1 MKKEGSLKSI
11 LAILV
16 IVLICVISLG
26 GIYIKD
32 KNFMKNIL
40 PDYVL
45 GQDLNGSII
54 MKLDVNKPEESSEE
68 TEENA
73 ENIEEDAE
81 QTESEEVSKNEENKE
96 KGQAEDI
103 YTTKNYK
110 KSKSIIE
117 KRLKVAG
124 VEKYEVRLDE
134 QSGSIVVEVPSDI
147 NVNIL
152 QGIYQTG
159 KVEIKINETDE
170 VIAGKNSIKD
180 FSTSI
185 DDTYA
190 NVGIGSNVKIDIKF
204 NNEAVKKFKD
214 MKNNYKVATNEDG
227 TLTENNVAIIVDG
240 TSIVTLTETEFL
252 DSAVNGSVQLYGNY
266 TTDFKTLTTSLEGI
280 NSIKMLIETD
290 DLPVTY
296 TRNYQSDI
304 IKSNIN
310 NYGIISVFAIVLVAM
325 LAYLLYKFKLKG
337 LLAEINIIGFASL
350 LLLTLRFTKVEISIA
365 TLVAIGG
372 MLALQF
378 IYLIKLL
385 NNEKVVSK
393 IFNNETLEFS
403 KTLVPLLILSIFAAL
418 IPALESSKVIPFGN
432 IQEIADFGMVGFWGL
447 IVFEIFNNILTR
459 AMFTNAKNK

>member
-26 GIYIKD
+26 GIYKKD

-54 MKLDVNKPEESSEE
+54 MKLDVNKSEESSEN
-68 TEENA
+68 TE
-73 ENIEEDAE
+73 ENIEENEEEAE
-81 QTESEEVSKNEENKE
+81 QPEGEDVSENNENKE
-96 KGQAEDI
+96 QGQAQDI

-117 KRLKVAG
+117 KRLKIAG
-124 VEKYEVRLDE
+124 VEQYEVRLDE

-147 NVNIL
+147 NDNIL

-190 NVGIGSNVKIDIKF
+190 NIGIGSNVKIDIKF

-214 MKNNYKVATNEDG
+214 LKNNYKVTTNEDG
-227 TLTENNVAIIVDG
+227 TLNENNVAIIVDG
-240 TSIVTLTETEFL
+240 TTIVSLTETEFL
-252 DSAVNGSVQLYGNY
+252 ESAVNGSVQLYGNY
-266 TTDFKTLTTSLEGI
+266 TTDFKTLTTSLKGI

-296 TRNYQSDI
+296 TRIYQSDI

-310 NYGIISVFAIVLVAM
+310 NYGIISVFAIVLIAM
-325 LAYLLYKFKLKG
+325 LVYLLYKFKLKG

-350 LLLTLRFTKVEISIA
+350 LLLALRFTKVEISIA
-365 TLVAIGG
+365 ALVAIGG

-385 NNEKVVSK
+385 DNEKVVSK
-393 IFNNETLEFS
+393 VFNNETLEFS

-432 IQEIADFGMVGFWGL
+432 IQEIANFGMVGFWGL